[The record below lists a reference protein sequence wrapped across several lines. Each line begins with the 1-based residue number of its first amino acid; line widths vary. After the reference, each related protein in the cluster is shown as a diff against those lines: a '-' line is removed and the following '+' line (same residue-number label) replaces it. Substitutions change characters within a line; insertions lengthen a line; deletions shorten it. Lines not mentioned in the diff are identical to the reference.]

1 MDMAEKVA
9 SLEVAQARLEERVSD
24 LEDWR
29 KKTNGHLERIE
40 NKLNGIGWGIAG
52 ILGGVVVQL
61 FLKLVGR

>member
-1 MDMAEKVA
+1 MSEKIA
-9 SLEVAQARLEERVSD
+9 YLEVQQARLDERVSD
-24 LEDWR
+24 LEEWR

-61 FLKLVGR
+61 FLRLVGR